1 LIRLLLVAGCL
12 LASACAS
19 TPRPAP
25 TAAEPAQ
32 SAEHPA
38 ASERKA
44 FTGRA
49 SYLTPAQIM
58 KWLEDSKVQY
68 RVEPKDS
75 PPGGWADQLW
85 PTRIA
90 PLPMPRVVEEG
101 GQRVLRE
108 WPINPKAE
116 ALMAQ
121 AEPHYRASRY
131 SEAAKLYEQ
140 ALAVCPDCYMARA
153 YLGDATLFGGDAA
166 GALVHYQKAIEL
178 NPNDYRLYY
187 FQGSALARLGRMNE
201 AVDAW
206 LWSLVL
212 NPRNPIMR
220 QFFKQHRELGL
231 LILDDVLAPRGYAY
245 KRGEDVIIEFDPDYG
260 SAWMAFANCKALW
273 LGEPSHREEMTGQS
287 EHHFSSVEETECL
300 ASAAL
305 VHQHQKEQGSEGP
318 MDDSLDR
325 LMSVIQDD
333 MITELVLFELAAR
346 IHPQYTLTLDDE
358 QRQRLRQYVLRHVL
372 LSVGSR

>member
-1 LIRLLLVAGCL
+1 MEPAP
-12 LASACAS
+12 SAE
-19 TPRPAP
+19 RPAGS
-25 TAAEPAQ
+25 EP
-32 SAEHPA
+32 
-38 ASERKA
+38 KA
-44 FTGRA
+44 FTGRP

-108 WPINPKAE
+108 WPLNPKAE
-116 ALMAQ
+116 AFIAQ

-131 SEAAKLYEQ
+131 AEAAKLYEQ

-231 LILDDVLAPRGYAY
+231 LILDDVLAPRGHAY

-260 SAWMAFANCKALW
+260 SAWLAFANCKALW
-273 LGEPSHREEMTGQS
+273 IGEPSHREEMTGQR

-305 VHQHQKEQGSEGP
+305 VHQNQNEQGSEGP

-325 LMSVIQDD
+325 LMSVIQDG
-333 MITELVLFELAAR
+333 MVTELVLFELAAR
-346 IHPQYTLTLDDE
+346 IHPQYTLTLEDE